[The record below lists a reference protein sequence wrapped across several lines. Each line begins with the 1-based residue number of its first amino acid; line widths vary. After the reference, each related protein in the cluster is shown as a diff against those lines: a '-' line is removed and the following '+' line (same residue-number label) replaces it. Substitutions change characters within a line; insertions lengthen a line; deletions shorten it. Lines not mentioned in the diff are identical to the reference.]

1 MISLNKYIDNIYNN
15 IYEGFKLGDDNFKT
29 GKDKFKYRPN
39 DIFDLKAIFGL
50 SIIVLASMVICIFL
64 YSNNIIRY
72 IAIAI
77 LLIVLAIMHKKII
90 RLLKSLKMKR

>member
-1 MISLNKYIDNIYNN
+1 MKKAVKK
-15 IYEGFKLGDDNFKT
+15 EVEAC
-29 GKDKFKYRPN
+29 